1 MCVSQSAGNKYKQL
15 TQKFTFF
22 SFVCV
27 CRFFLAAGTYVYVHE
42 DVRKKN
48 LEPVALAGVVVVV
61 QQHHKN
67 LTTTP
72 RGEGDSGRGRWL
84 TVELE
89 TSQSLD
95 RTL

>member
-15 TQKFTFF
+15 TKKFTFF

-27 CRFFLAAGTYVYVHE
+27 CRFFLAAGTYVYVYVHE

-67 LTTTP
+67 STTTTP
-72 RGEGDSGRGRWL
+72 RG
-84 TVELE
+84 
-89 TSQSLD
+89 
-95 RTL
+95 